1 MSTSPSFPLGRDY
14 PSIPAGDPPEGLLA
28 LFDLTES
35 EVELTLTK
43 RGPQNR
49 LGFAIQLTYLRA
61 LGQLPKPQEIA
72 SLPRPVVEHVAAQL
86 DISDGMAVLGTYGTH
101 DGLTRRHAQEIRSAC
116 GWKPYSKGE
125 AALKGMLESRAT
137 YTEEGVK
144 ALLRRAVGWLR
155 EERVEL
161 PGERTLTDLVRS
173 VRGEADRKMWEALLA
188 PYAGR
193 LPEIDRL
200 TVVPDDERKSPL
212 AELQQGPGKPV
223 WANLERAFARNNE
236 VQLRGLPPV
245 DPGAFSPRRL
255 AHLARFAADHETQRM
270 KRRAATVAAVGR
282 LTEIA
287 ADDAVDMLVHL
298 IANDLIGRARRKTD
312 KERSAIFPDLAHAA
326 AVMREVGKDLL
337 AARYE
342 QVDTATGE
350 IIPPVADTMTV
361 GEFLNQ
367 REDLSA
373 FEAAVTVAGELAPAV
388 GSDSEEARRAKM
400 IERIGLLKKYLP
412 HIVGG
417 LPYRPGTPGASQVLD
432 ALWSLTEL
440 IDRPAISRA
449 EADESL
455 LIGSWKELAL
465 RASHLAPDTVDTAA
479 YAFCVVE
486 RFYSRL
492 LRREIFVE
500 GASKWGNPEAGLPS
514 PEEWAALR
522 ASVAESLGCP
532 LGMAAHLKR
541 LGHELHTKTLAIAER
556 LPKGRQV
563 LIGDGGRL
571 VLSTAPL
578 PPDPRL
584 RKVTTELTAWLP
596 KGDLPQ
602 LILEVLTWTQGTEVF
617 TTPSGEPPRQRD
629 FDISLSAALV
639 ALGCNVGVEAVAG
652 NFPALDRRHIT
663 YVIENFLRPDRLE
676 ALNNRLLVRQAQLA
690 VAAAWNGGHMAS
702 VEGQRMV
709 APPNA
714 IQARLS
720 SHGAAHVTHLTLL
733 SGQGM
738 GLTNE
743 IVAGSAHTC
752 LHVLDVL
759 NDRRTRALKA
769 ASPRSQNPRQEPQK
783 IVAEGGPHQEIIF
796 GLLALS
802 GYTYTPTTA
811 DITDMTLARMDT
823 ASGEDYGPL
832 QHAIRNKIDTALIER
847 NWDDM
852 LRLVGA
858 VHLGRVRSADA
869 IRMVIRN
876 GTPTSLG
883 KALAHYGKIFKT
895 AHILDLI
902 DNPEYRRQIETQ
914 SSRHSQRHE
923 LAAKIYHGTE
933 DRIHRYQTG
942 MEEQLSALGLIVN
955 MVVLFNTAYIDLF
968 LEKKASHLRPVP
980 DEVVRSLSPFLY
992 RHIHM
997 KGRYAFEMPELS
1009 DGFMRAVEDL
1019 VDGPDDVTG
1028 DSTDAS

>member
-1 MSTSPSFPLGRDY
+1 MSTGASFPLGRDY
-14 PSIPAGDPPEGLLA
+14 PSIPEADLPEGLLA

-35 EVELTLTK
+35 EVELTLAK

-49 LGFAIQLTYLRA
+49 LGFAIQLTCLRV
-61 LGQLPKPQEIA
+61 LGRFPKPQEIP

-86 DISDGMAVLGTYGTH
+86 DISDGLAVLSMYGTH

-116 GWKPYSKGE
+116 RWKPYDKGE
-125 AALKGMLESRAT
+125 AALTSMLVSRAT
-137 YTEEGVK
+137 YTEEGVR
-144 ALLRRAVGWLR
+144 ALLRRAVAWLR
-155 EERVEL
+155 VERVEL
-161 PGERTLTDLVRS
+161 PSERALTDLVRT
-173 VRGEADRKMWEALLA
+173 VRGEADQKMWQALLA
-188 PYAGR
+188 PYA
-193 LPEIDRL
+193 DRL
-200 TVVPDDERKSPL
+200 SELDGLTAVPDGERKSQL
-212 AELQQGPGKPV
+212 AELQRGPGKPA
-223 WANLERAFARNNE
+223 WANLERAFERNNA
-236 VQLRGLPPV
+236 VQLLRLPPV
-245 DPGAFSPRRL
+245 DPRVFSPRRL
-255 AHLARFAADHETQRM
+255 AHLARFAANHEAQRA

-282 LTEIA
+282 LTETA

-312 KERSAIFPDLAHAA
+312 KERSASFPDLAYAA

-337 AARYE
+337 AARHG

-350 IIPPVADTMTV
+350 IIPPVADTMTL

-367 REDLSA
+367 REDLAA
-373 FEAAVTVAGELAPAV
+373 FEAAVTVAGELAPAM
-388 GSDSEEARRAKM
+388 GSDSDEARRAKM
-400 IERIGLLKKYLP
+400 IERIDLLKTYLP
-412 HIVGG
+412 HIVQG
-417 LPYRPGTPGASQVLD
+417 LAYRPGTPEASRVLD

-440 IDRPAISRA
+440 IDHPAISRA

-455 LIGSWKELAL
+455 LTGSWKELAL
-465 RASHLAPDTVDTAA
+465 RAPHLAPDTVDTAA

-492 LRREIFVE
+492 MRREIFVE
-500 GASKWGNPEAGLPS
+500 GASKWGNPQAGLPS
-514 PEEWAALR
+514 PAEWVALR
-522 ASVAESLGCP
+522 ASVAKSLGLP
-532 LGMAAHLKR
+532 LDAADHLKR
-541 LGHELHTKTLAIAER
+541 LGHELHTKTHAIAQR
-556 LPKGRQV
+556 LPKDRQIQ
-563 LIGDGGRL
+563 IGDGGRL

-584 RKVTTELTAWLP
+584 RKVTTELTGWLP

-602 LILEVLTWTQGTEVF
+602 LILEVLTWTRGTEVF
-617 TTPSGEPPRQRD
+617 TTPSGEPPRQSN
-629 FDISLSAALV
+629 FDITLSAALV

-652 NFPALDRRHIT
+652 NVPALDRRHIT
-663 YVIENFLRPDRLE
+663 YVIDNFLRPDRLE
-676 ALNNRLLVRQAQLA
+676 ALNNRLLARQSQLM

-709 APPNA
+709 APPSA
-714 IQARLS
+714 IQARPS

-733 SGQGM
+733 SGQAM
-738 GLTNE
+738 GLTNDV
-743 IVAGSAHTC
+743 VAGSVHTC

-759 NDRRTRALKA
+759 NDRRTSALKA
-769 ASPRSQNPRQEPQK
+769 TSPRSQNPDHNPQK

-802 GYTYTPTTA
+802 GYIYTPTAA
-811 DITDMTLARMDT
+811 DVTDMTLARMDT

-832 QHAIRNKIDTALIER
+832 QHATRNQIDTVLIER
-847 NWDDM
+847 HWDEM

-869 IRMVIRN
+869 IRMVVRN

-902 DNPEYRRQIETQ
+902 DNPDYRRQIETQ
-914 SSRHSQRHE
+914 SSRHAQRHE

-933 DRIHRYQTG
+933 DRLHRYQTG

-968 LEKKASHLRPVP
+968 LAKKTSHLRPVP

-1009 DGFMRAVEDL
+1009 DSSMRAVEELD
-1019 VDGPDDVTG
+1019 DGPDSMTG
-1028 DSTDAS
+1028 DGTNAS

>member
-14 PSIPAGDPPEGLLA
+14 PSFPEGDLPDGLLA
-28 LFDLTES
+28 LFDLTEA
-35 EVELTLTK
+35 ETELILKK

-49 LGFAIQLTYLRA
+49 LGFAIQLTCLRS
-61 LGQLPKPQEIA
+61 LGRLPKPQEIV
-72 SLPRPVVEHVAAQL
+72 SLPRPVVEHLASQL
-86 DISDGMAVLGTYGTH
+86 DISGGMAVLSAYGAH
-101 DGLTRRHAQEIRSAC
+101 DGLTRRHAQEIRSVC

-125 AALKGMLESRAT
+125 AALKSMVVSRAT

-144 ALLRRAVGWLR
+144 ALLRRAIDWLR
-155 EERVEL
+155 EQRIEL

-173 VRGEADRKMWEALLA
+173 VRAEADQGMWQALLT
-188 PYAGR
+188 PYADQ
-193 LPEIDRL
+193 LSELDRL
-200 TVVPDDERKSPL
+200 AAVPDDERKSPL
-212 AELQQGPGKPV
+212 AEMQRGPGKPS
-223 WANLERAFARNNE
+223 WTNLARAIERNNE
-236 VQLRGLPPV
+236 VLSLELQPV
-245 DPGAFSPRRL
+245 DTRAFSPRRL
-255 AHLARFAADHETQRM
+255 SHLARFAADHETQRM
-270 KRRAATVAAVGR
+270 KRRAATIAAVGR
-282 LTEIA
+282 LTETA

-298 IANDLIGRARRKTD
+298 IANDLIGRARRKTE

-326 AVMREVGKDLL
+326 AVMRDVGKDLL
-337 AARYE
+337 DARHE

-350 IIPPVADTMTV
+350 IIPPAADTLTV
-361 GEFLNQ
+361 RDFLDQ
-367 REDLSA
+367 LEDLPE
-373 FEAAVTVAGELAPAV
+373 FEAAVMVAGELAPAA

-400 IERIGLLKKYLP
+400 IKRIDLLKTYLP

-417 LPYRPGTPGASQVLD
+417 LPYRSGTQEARHVLD
-432 ALWSLTEL
+432 ALWSLTDL

-449 EADESL
+449 EADERL
-455 LIGSWKELAL
+455 LTGSWKELAL
-465 RASHLAPDTVDTAA
+465 YAPHLAPDTVDTAA

-514 PEEWAALR
+514 SAEWTALR
-522 ASVAESLGCP
+522 VSVAKSLGLP
-532 LGMAAHLKR
+532 LDAVAHLKR
-541 LGHELHTKTLAIAER
+541 LGQELHTKTHAIAER
-556 LPKGRQV
+556 LPKDRQV
-563 LIGDGGRL
+563 EVGDGGRL

-578 PPDPRL
+578 SPDPRL
-584 RKVTTELTAWLP
+584 RKVTAELAGWLP

-602 LILEVLTWTQGTEVF
+602 LILEVLTWTKGTEVF
-617 TTPSGEPPRQRD
+617 TTPGGSTPRQRD
-629 FDISLSAALV
+629 FDITLSAALV

-652 NFPALDRRHIT
+652 NFPALDRRHIA
-663 YVIENFLRPDRLE
+663 YVIDNFLRPDRLE
-676 ALNNRLLVRQAQLA
+676 ALNHRLLARQSQLS
-690 VAAAWNGGHMAS
+690 VAASWNGGHMAS

-709 APPNA
+709 APPTA
-714 IQARLS
+714 IKARLS
-720 SHGAAHVTHLTLL
+720 AHGTAHVTHLTLL
-733 SGQGM
+733 SDQAM
-738 GLTNE
+738 GLTDKV
-743 IVAGSAHTC
+743 VAGSVHTC

-759 NDRRTRALKA
+759 NDRRTSALKA
-769 ASPRSQNPRQEPQK
+769 TSTQNENRQQK
-783 IVAEGGPHQEIIF
+783 IIAEAGPHQEIIF

-802 GYTYTPTTA
+802 GYSYTPTAA
-811 DITDMTLARMDT
+811 DVTDMTLARMDT
-823 ASGEDYGPL
+823 SSGEDYGPL
-832 QHAIRNKIDTALIER
+832 QHATRNKIDSALIER

-869 IRMVIRN
+869 IRMVVRN
-876 GTPTSLG
+876 GSLTPLG

-895 AHILDLI
+895 AHILDLM
-902 DNPEYRRQIETQ
+902 DNPDYRRQIETQ
-914 SSRHSQRHE
+914 SLRHAQRHE

-968 LEKKASHLRPVP
+968 LQKKASHLRPVP

-1009 DGFMRAVEDL
+1009 DSSMRAVEDL
-1019 VDGPDDVTG
+1019 DEGPYDVTYDNLG
-1028 DSTDAS
+1028 AN

>member
-1 MSTSPSFPLGRDY
+1 MSTSTSFPLGRDY
-14 PSIPAGDPPEGLLA
+14 PSIPEGDLPEGLLA

-49 LGFAIQLTYLRA
+49 LGFAIQLTCLRA
-61 LGQLPKPQEIA
+61 LGWLPKPQEIA

-86 DISDGMAVLGTYGTH
+86 DISDGMAVLATYGTH

-116 GWKPYSKGE
+116 RWKPYDKGE
-125 AALKGMLESRAT
+125 TALTSMLVSRAT
-137 YTEEGVK
+137 YTEEGVR
-144 ALLRRAVGWLR
+144 ALLRRAVAWLR

-161 PGERTLTDLVRS
+161 PSERTLTDLVRT
-173 VRGEADRKMWEALLA
+173 VRGEADLKMWQALLA
-188 PYAGR
+188 PHA
-193 LPEIDRL
+193 DRL
-200 TVVPDDERKSPL
+200 SELDGLTAVPDEGRKSLL
-212 AELQQGPGKPV
+212 AELQRGPGKPA
-223 WANLERAFARNNE
+223 WANLERAFERNNA
-236 VQLRGLPPV
+236 VQLLRLPPV
-245 DPGAFSPRRL
+245 DPRAFSPRRL
-255 AHLARFAADHETQRM
+255 AHLARFAADHEAQRT

-282 LTEIA
+282 LTETA

-312 KERSAIFPDLAHAA
+312 KERSASFPDLAYAA

-337 AARYE
+337 AARHE

-350 IIPPVADTMTV
+350 INPPVADTMTLS
-361 GEFLNQ
+361 EFLNQ
-367 REDLSA
+367 REDLAA
-373 FEAAVTVAGELAPAV
+373 FEAAVTVAGELAPAM

-400 IERIGLLKKYLP
+400 IERIDLLKTYLP
-412 HIVGG
+412 HIVQG
-417 LPYRPGTPGASQVLD
+417 LAYRPGTPEASRVLD

-449 EADESL
+449 EVDESL
-455 LIGSWKELAL
+455 LTGSWKELAL
-465 RASHLAPDTVDTAA
+465 RAPHLAPDTVDTAA

-486 RFYSRL
+486 RFYSRII
-492 LRREIFVE
+492 RREIFVE

-514 PEEWAALR
+514 AEEWAALR
-522 ASVAESLGCP
+522 ASVARSLGLP
-532 LGMAAHLKR
+532 LGAADHLKR
-541 LGHELHTKTLAIAER
+541 LGHELHTKTRAIAER
-556 LPKGRQV
+556 LPKDRQFQ
-563 LIGDGGRL
+563 IGDGGRL

-584 RKVTTELTAWLP
+584 RKVSTELTSWLP

-602 LILEVLTWTQGTEVF
+602 LILEVLTWTRGAEVF
-617 TTPSGEPPRQRD
+617 TTPRGETPRQRD
-629 FDISLSAALV
+629 FDITLSAALV

-652 NFPALDRRHIT
+652 NVPALHRRHIT
-663 YVIENFLRPDRLE
+663 YVIDNFLRPDRLE
-676 ALNNRLLVRQAQLA
+676 ALNNRLLARQSQLA

-709 APPNA
+709 APPGA

-720 SHGAAHVTHLTLL
+720 PHGAAYVTHLTLL
-733 SGQGM
+733 SGQAM
-738 GLTNE
+738 GLRSE
-743 IVAGSAHTC
+743 VVAGSAHTC

-759 NDRRTRALKA
+759 NDRRTSALKA
-769 ASPRSQNPRQEPQK
+769 TSTRSQHPQK

-802 GYTYTPTTA
+802 GYTYAPTAA

-832 QHAIRNKIDTALIER
+832 QHATRNKIDTALIAR
-847 NWDDM
+847 HWDEM

-869 IRMVIRN
+869 IRMVVRN

-914 SSRHSQRHE
+914 SSRHGQRHE

-968 LEKKASHLRPVP
+968 LAKKADHLRPVP

-1009 DGFMRAVEDL
+1009 DSSMRAVEDL
-1019 VDGPDDVTG
+1019 DDGPDDTTG
-1028 DSTDAS
+1028 ENTNAT